1 MVFALLISSDTSHY
15 ENVPFDIPEGWCWCK
30 LDDLAFYKKGPFGS
44 SLTKSMFVPDAVDVF
59 KVYEQKNA
67 IQKDDALGTY
77 FIDSDKFQE
86 LKGFEVYPRDI
97 IVSCAGT
104 IGETYV
110 MPNNIRRGIINQAL
124 MLIRLYLSDI
134 QDFYLLYFDF
144 ILKEEAAKESKGT
157 AIKNI
162 PPFDVLK
169 NFYIP
174 IPPIAEQKRI
184 ISEVE
189 KWSSLVE
196 VIESGENEIH
206 NCISSAKAQILDLA
220 IRGKLVPQ
228 DANDESASALL
239 KRLGISS
246 DNRPYEKKGQEL
258 PPNWSWCKLDS
269 ICSFL
274 SRGKSPKYS
283 ETDRTYP
290 VFAQKCNLKDG
301 GISLEQARFLEPT
314 TVCKWADVYKLRT
327 GDVLVNS
334 TGTGTVGRTRLFNE
348 SCLGD
353 YPFVVPDSHV
363 TVIRTIEEICS
374 EYIYILLSSNEVQ
387 QYMEDNLAG
396 STNQKEL
403 YIGII
408 GNIDVPLPPFE
419 EQVRIAKK
427 VDTLYTQLEDIGA
440 MLA

>member
-15 ENVPFDIPEGWCWCK
+15 ENVPFEVPEGWTW
-30 LDDLAFYKKGPFGS
+30 
-44 SLTKSMFVPDAVDVF
+44 T
-59 KVYEQKNA
+59 
-67 IQKDDALGTY
+67 
-77 FIDSDKFQE
+77 
-86 LKGFEVYPRDI
+86 
-97 IVSCAGT
+97 T
-104 IGETYV
+104 IGDISTS
-110 MPNNIRRGIINQAL
+110 I
-124 MLIRLYLSDI
+124 LYGVSESAKEKGAYKLLRITDI
-134 QDFYLLYFDF
+134 QDNKVDWATVPYTDFDETKAANYLLEDGD
-144 ILKEEAAKESKGT
+144 ILFARTGATVGKSYLVEGLSCKAIYASYLIRVQTPTTILPAYIKRFFESGFYWEQISLSSVGIGQPNVNGT
-157 AIKNI
+157 TLANLI
-162 PPFDVLK
+162 
-169 NFYIP
+169 IP
-174 IPPIAEQKRI
+174 IPPYEEQKRI
-184 ISEVE
+184 VNEANQWLAIIDNLENDSEDVL
-189 KWSSLVE
+189 K
-196 VIESGENEIH
+196 
-206 NCISSAKAQILDLA
+206 CIAKAKSLILQSA
-220 IRGKLVPQ
+220 ISGKLVFQ
-228 DANDESASALL
+228 DANDEPASELL

>member
-1 MVFALLISSDTSHY
+1 MVFVLLLSSDTSHY
-15 ENVPFDIPEGWCWCK
+15 ENVPFEVPESWCWCELPQICLIPITDGTHQTPK
-30 LDDLAFYKKGPFGS
+30 YTTKEDGVPFISSKDVTKQIIDWSSIKYITRDLHEILYSRIAPQRYDILLAKNGTTGVAAMVEDERVFDIYVT
-44 SLTKSMFVPDAVDVF
+44 LAVIRP
-59 KVYEQKNA
+59 A
-67 IQKDDALGTY
+67 IPYILPK
-77 FIDSDKFQE
+77 
-86 LKGFEVYPRDI
+86 
-97 IVSCAGT
+97 
-104 IGETYV
+104 
-110 MPNNIRRGIINQAL
+110 
-124 MLIRLYLSDI
+124 
-134 QDFYLLYFDF
+134 YLLYLINSHFCKRQFNSHLTGIGLPNLHLTD
-144 ILKEEAAKESKGT
+144 INKTLIPLPPYDEQMRIVQELDQWMEVVDMLESSK
-157 AIKNI
+157 
-162 PPFDVLK
+162 
-169 NFYIP
+169 
-174 IPPIAEQKRI
+174 
-184 ISEVE
+184 
-189 KWSSLVE
+189 SS
-196 VIESGENEIH
+196 IQESIQ
-206 NCISSAKAQILDLA
+206 SAKSKILDLA
-220 IRGKLVPQ
+220 IRGKLIPQ
-228 DANDESASALL
+228 DANDEPASELL